1 MQNVAS
7 GQRAPSPLTLPRF
20 KGDLNL
26 RSLQIKEVRPTCG
39 KFAHFVARLFDDM
52 PLRLSLYLKIQQRMV
67 ICLLAT
73 WKSIDF
79 TKWPRCDSCFLLK
92 KVKLISGK
100 VSILYSCAR
109 TTANFLGNHPGEEN
123 AGYVRVSDWCL
134 YSWHVHPVSY
144 LLPTFVASCV
154 FLRVSSRH
162 VIVTVAVD
170 HIKTTK

>member
-79 TKWPRCDSCFLLK
+79 TK
-92 KVKLISGK
+92 
-100 VSILYSCAR
+100 
-109 TTANFLGNHPGEEN
+109 
-123 AGYVRVSDWCL
+123 
-134 YSWHVHPVSY
+134 
-144 LLPTFVASCV
+144 
-154 FLRVSSRH
+154 
-162 VIVTVAVD
+162 
-170 HIKTTK
+170 